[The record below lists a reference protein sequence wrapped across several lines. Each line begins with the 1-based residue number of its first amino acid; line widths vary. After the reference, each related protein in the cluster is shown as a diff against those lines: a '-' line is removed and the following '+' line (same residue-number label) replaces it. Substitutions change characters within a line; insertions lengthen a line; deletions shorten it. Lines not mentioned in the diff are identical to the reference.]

1 MEKRKKELKTQLENF
16 ASAIKKLSIKLKKLQ
31 NFKF

>member
-1 MEKRKKELKTQLENF
+1 MEIRKNELKTQLKNF
-16 ASAIKKLSIKLKKLQ
+16 ASSIKKLFIKLKKLQ